1 MRGQREAKIG
11 LNTVEA
17 NMSNTDSFIEEVT
30 EEVRRDKLFAAL
42 RKYGWIGAV
51 AVLAIVGGAAY
62 SEYNKSQVRAQAEAA
77 GDAMLAALRLEESSD
92 RAAALAE
99 VDLENPSANAILAL
113 MTAAEQ
119 SDAGETVAANE
130 TLQSVANAQGL
141 PLIYR
146 QIAAFKALG
155 LSAGDLSAEERRAGY
170 EQLSQPGNQLRLLA
184 QEQLGLIDIETGD
197 IDAALLRFQG
207 IIDDSETT
215 SDLQQRALQVMV
227 ALGTEPDLSQLT
239 RSVISSDQ

>member
-62 SEYNKSQVRAQAEAA
+62 SEYNKAQVRAQAEAA

-130 TLQSVANAQGL
+130 TLQGVANAQEL

-155 LSAGDLSAEERRAGY
+155 LSAGDLSPEERRAGY

-197 IDAALLRFQG
+197 VEAALTRFQA

-227 ALGTEPDLSQLT
+227 ALGAEPDLSQLT
-239 RSVISSDQ
+239 QSAISSDQ